1 MRLLPRPCS
10 ALPGFSPVVHG
21 QDAAVQIG
29 EGEDPGT
36 FVATDIKELWGRDRG
51 GGLPGNPNPCPR
63 PGVGGGRSS
72 LVMVSLTSHHS
83 AVLPGDSSPAYG
95 WLRDKSLQ
103 VQVHGSQW
111 PGAGLG
117 SSGDS
122 PIFWSVDATATRFML
137 CRHTMSMTHI
147 CWLWNGWIW

>member
-63 PGVGGGRSS
+63 PGVGGE
-72 LVMVSLTSHHS
+72 VI
-83 AVLPGDSSPAYG
+83 
-95 WLRDKSLQ
+95 
-103 VQVHGSQW
+103 
-111 PGAGLG
+111 
-117 SSGDS
+117 SGDGEQ
-122 PIFWSVDATATRFML
+122 P
-137 CRHTMSMTHI
+137 H
-147 CWLWNGWIW
+147 

>member
-1 MRLLPRPCS
+1 M
-10 ALPGFSPVVHG
+10 
-21 QDAAVQIG
+21 
-29 EGEDPGT
+29 
-36 FVATDIKELWGRDRG
+36 GRG
-51 GGLPGNPNPCPR
+51 W
-63 PGVGGGRSS
+63 GGRSS
-72 LVMVSLTSHHS
+72 LVMVSSLTSHHS